1 MAKRGKL
8 SDFKATE
15 PAPTTVR
22 PSSTPGVPAVS
33 DKVRTKSVTIRLNV
47 DAWRMLKLLALDD
60 ERTAHALMIEA
71 FNDYLE
77 KRGKG
82 RLA

>member
-8 SDFKATE
+8 SDFKATK

-33 DKVRTKSVTIRLNV
+33 DKVRTKSMTIRLNV

-60 ERTAHALMIEA
+60 ERTAHALMIDA
-71 FNDYLE
+71 CNDYLE